1 MSQAVALAEMLK
13 LVENHE
19 RARCR
24 EVTAQA
30 QHEAR
35 RLLREAHAGARR
47 RMHRHVQEL
56 KHFRDR
62 EQTRAQAEVAT
73 ARRQHRQRCDR
84 ALLEAG
90 RVQLRASLLA
100 RWQETGARRRWV
112 ENLVRQAFARLPR
125 GRWTIAHPAGWDKA
139 ERDALTQP
147 PARAPG
153 AAPEWIEDRQIAAGL
168 RFHVGGACLDG
179 TLDGLLA
186 DRTAVEALLLAEID
200 RQD

>member
-1 MSQAVALAEMLK
+1 MLK

-24 EVTAQA
+24 SHGAGATRGAG
-30 QHEAR
+30 
-35 RLLREAHAGARR
+35 LLREAHAGARR
-47 RMHRHVQEL
+47 ACTGTQEL

-90 RVQLRASLLA
+90 RCVARVLLA
-100 RWQETGARRRWV
+100 RWQEMGHARWV
-112 ENLVRQAFARLPR
+112 ETWCARR
-125 GRWTIAHPAGWDKA
+125 CAAAARRWTSAHPAGWDKA
-139 ERDALTQP
+139 ERDGWTER